1 MDKIDKILLQQI
13 ADLHKIP
20 SGAFNIRKNGQVLS
34 RNSTKEIEIIPKKD
48 GSGIDIIVAPN
59 TKNKSV
65 HIPVIVTVGNF
76 SDTVC
81 NDFYIG
87 ENCDVTIIAG
97 CGIDNPT
104 CNSSQ
109 HSGIH
114 SFYLKP
120 NSHVR
125 YVEKHYGQGE
135 GKKILNPVTNLFLDE
150 NSFMEMETLQIEGVD
165 SSIRN
170 TNAKLKQNAKL
181 IVKENLLTAKDQKVK
196 TNFKITLAGKNSS
209 ADIVSHSVAKDSSS
223 QKFVSNMIGRAEC
236 FGHVECDGI
245 LLDDAKIISVPK
257 ISALSKDSSLVHEAA
272 IGKIAG
278 DELIKLMTL
287 GLSEEDA
294 EKTIIEGFLMG

>member
-76 SDTVC
+76 SDLVY

-87 ENCDVTIIAG
+87 ENSDVTIIAG

-150 NSFMEMETLQIEGVD
+150 NSFMEMETL
-165 SSIRN
+165 
-170 TNAKLKQNAKL
+170 
-181 IVKENLLTAKDQKVK
+181 
-196 TNFKITLAGKNSS
+196 
-209 ADIVSHSVAKDSSS
+209 
-223 QKFVSNMIGRAEC
+223 
-236 FGHVECDGI
+236 
-245 LLDDAKIISVPK
+245 
-257 ISALSKDSSLVHEAA
+257 
-272 IGKIAG
+272 
-278 DELIKLMTL
+278 
-287 GLSEEDA
+287 
-294 EKTIIEGFLMG
+294 

>member
-48 GSGIDIIVAPN
+48 GSGINIKIAPN
-59 TKNKSV
+59 TKGKSV
-65 HIPVIVTVGNF
+65 HIPVIVTIGNF

-125 YVEKHYGQGE
+125 
-135 GKKILNPVTNLFLDE
+135 
-150 NSFMEMETLQIEGVD
+150 
-165 SSIRN
+165 
-170 TNAKLKQNAKL
+170 
-181 IVKENLLTAKDQKVK
+181 
-196 TNFKITLAGKNSS
+196 
-209 ADIVSHSVAKDSSS
+209 
-223 QKFVSNMIGRAEC
+223 
-236 FGHVECDGI
+236 
-245 LLDDAKIISVPK
+245 
-257 ISALSKDSSLVHEAA
+257 
-272 IGKIAG
+272 
-278 DELIKLMTL
+278 
-287 GLSEEDA
+287 
-294 EKTIIEGFLMG
+294 

>member
-1 MDKIDKILLQQI
+1 MDKIDKILLQQV

-20 SGAFNIRKNGQVLS
+20 SGAFSIRKNGQIFS
-34 RNSTKEIEIIPKKD
+34 RNSTKEIEIVQKED
-48 GSGIDIIVAPN
+48 GSGINIKIAPN
-59 TKNKSV
+59 TKGKSV
-65 HIPVIVTVGNF
+65 HIPVIVTIGNF

-114 SFYLKP
+114 NFYLKP

-125 YVEKHYGQGE
+125 YIEKHYGHGE

-150 NSFMEMETLQIEGVD
+150 NSFMEIETLQIEGVD
-165 SSIRN
+165 SSIR
-170 TNAKLKQNAKL
+170 TTSAKLKQNSKL
-181 IVKENLLTAKDQKVK
+181 IVKENLLTAKGQKVK

-245 LLDDAKIISVPK
+245 LLDKAKIISIPK
-257 ISALSKDSSLVHEAA
+257 ISALSKQASLIHEAA

-287 GLSEEDA
+287 GLSEKEA
-294 EKTIIEGFLMG
+294 ENTIIEGFLMG